1 MSYTNEEIL
10 SKFQEIV
17 ADALSVDISEVVP
30 EARVF
35 SDLAAESI
43 DILDIQFRIEDEFG
57 LKINRDD
64 FGERLAEGLGE
75 EPTAQDID
83 ARFTI
88 GWCVDFIC
96 EELQA
101 AEKVEE

>member
-1 MSYTNEEIL
+1 MSYTQQEIL
-10 SKFQEIV
+10 SKFQVIV
-17 ADALSVDISEVVP
+17 ADALSVDIKEVVP

-64 FGERLAEGLGE
+64 FGERLAEGLGD

-88 GWCVDFIC
+88 AWCVNLISQ
-96 EELQA
+96 ELEAA
-101 AEKVEE
+101 AEVKG